1 MKKLRLGVIGLGS
14 VAQIFHLPF
23 LSKCNEVEIGAVC
36 DKDLSRAKPVAE
48 RFGIERV
55 YSNYKDLLEREE
67 LDAVDICTSTDSH
80 FLITMDSIKSG
91 KDVFVEKPIA
101 RHFDE
106 ALKISEAVKEHK
118 RNLMVGMNY
127 RFRSDTMILKSIIE
141 KGEIGKIFF
150 VKAGWLKKL
159 SSDSKW
165 ITKKDKSGGGV
176 FLDLGIVL
184 LDLVLWMLNFPP
196 VQRVDAKMYRHKT
209 KTVEDTSIVFAEI
222 KYGVSLVIETS
233 WSYQYADDFFYCELF
248 GSEGTAIINPLRI
261 HKKLH
266 GNLVTVSP
274 VKIGSPL
281 ELLRKSYESE
291 LKHFIGA
298 ARGIHPLIS
307 TGEEAVQRMKVVE
320 AIYQS
325 AAIGKEIIIK

>member
-23 LSKCNEVEIGAVC
+23 LSKCSEVEIGAVC

-48 RFGIERV
+48 RFGIEHV
-55 YSNYKDLLEREE
+55 YSNHKDLLEREE

-80 FLITMDSIKSG
+80 FPITMDSIKSG

-106 ALKISEAVKEHK
+106 ALQISEAVKEHK
-118 RNLMVGMNY
+118 RKLMVGMNY
-127 RFRSDTMILKSIIE
+127 RFRSDTMVLKSLID

-165 ITKKDKSGGGV
+165 MTQKDKSGGGV

-196 VQRVDAKMYRHKT
+196 IQRVDAKMYRHKT
-209 KTVEDTSIVFAEI
+209 KSVEDTAIVFAEV
-222 KYGVSLVIETS
+222 KYGISLVIETS

-248 GSEGTAIINPLRI
+248 GSDGTAMINPLKI

-274 VKIGSPL
+274 LKIGSPL

-325 AAIGKEIIIK
+325 ATKGKEIIIK